1 MLLCIADCVI
11 VCWVPSTTLI
21 MYLLQLNI
29 LHYYRVPPGNM
40 RKAHN
45 TGCSYTFP
53 VSTQHPVWKM
63 SIERTPPYSPHT
75 VLQQMGQS
83 ETHCALCILT
93 FINDIQQS
101 SHVNQKVC
109 FKKIDTLG
117 YLDID
122 ICQEDKDHL
131 CPLSAQGCE
140 TVCLNAGC
148 RRMREQR
155 SFLPMDI

>member
-1 MLLCIADCVI
+1 
-11 VCWVPSTTLI
+11 
-21 MYLLQLNI
+21 
-29 LHYYRVPPGNM
+29 
-40 RKAHN
+40 
-45 TGCSYTFP
+45 
-53 VSTQHPVWKM
+53 M